1 MNTQNTSGKFSLPV
15 VPVSFLALVI
25 VCALLFWW
33 LRPHVSGG
41 TQPASNGPV
50 GIGRLEPFR
59 TPGGTLHTNGIVKT
73 EELRKDE
80 GSWRGTTSSGIRLD
94 ATYRYEIELRSNW
107 NFYIDDTRKTAL
119 IVAPL
124 YKPQLPVAV
133 DSKTVQE
140 WTSSGWGRF
149 DKWDQLQA
157 LRQEIS
163 PFLAAK
169 ARSKSYMDL
178 ARGDARK
185 TVEEFASDWLLKSQ
199 RIATQIHVPRE
210 GLFLRRIRH
219 PVSSKHD
226 HQRFSAMT
234 ATPDP
239 QGRAR
244 LATSPLRTG
253 FDHWITSS
261 ARDSRVCGTTTPSA
275 IAVLRLIPSSN

>member
-41 TQPASNGPV
+41 TQPASNDPV

-94 ATYRYEIELRSNW
+94 ATYRYEIELRSKW

-185 TVEEFASDWLLKSQ
+185 TVEEFASDWLLKTNGMPPKPTYLVKVYFSDEPD
-199 RIATQIHVPRE
+199 IPFPENKTIKD
-210 GLFLRRIRH
+210 FL
-219 PVSSKHD
+219 P
-226 HQRFSAMT
+226 
-234 ATPDP
+234 
-239 QGRAR
+239 
-244 LATSPLRTG
+244 
-253 FDHWITSS
+253 
-261 ARDSRVCGTTTPSA
+261 
-275 IAVLRLIPSSN
+275 